1 MSTKTIL
8 QTADVPFEA
17 RLHRAHE
24 WSDPREQ
31 GPMMTAEQVDA
42 ALSAGVDCQE
52 VHFARYAQIEA
63 ARDGALEE

>member
-1 MSTKTIL
+1 MSTKTIW

-31 GPMMTAEQVDA
+31 GAVMTAEQVDA
-42 ALSAGVDCQE
+42 ALSAGVDSQE
-52 VHFARYAQIEA
+52 MHFSRYAEIEA
-63 ARDGALEE
+63 ARDGAMEE